1 MKQYIDKVWNT
12 IQTNPKKVVII
23 TAVTAVGIG
32 LLVVAVRNGQFSKM
46 MEEAPELIETVGEN
60 LA

>member
-32 LLVVAVRNGQFSKM
+32 LLVVAVRNGQLSG
-46 MEEAPELIETVGEN
+46 MEEAPELVETVVEN
-60 LA
+60 L